1 MPPAVA
7 LDVSAV
13 ALEAS
18 CGTNVVIS
26 ALSEP
31 SLTPTTVCGVN
42 ASSINLLIAI
52 LTPLPGLV
60 VLTQTS
66 PLLGPVGT
74 L

>member
-1 MPPAVA
+1 MA

-13 ALEAS
+13 ALAPS

-31 SLTPTTVCGVN
+31 SLTPTTDCGFHAVV
-42 ASSINLLIAI
+42 NLLIAI

-66 PLLGPVGT
+66 PLLGPTGT